1 MADERKV
8 TSKAGIKE
16 GIGKQ
21 ERFIKGRK
29 GKERGKVC
37 GKGLKVRKMVLGV
50 SRQQGRKR
58 E

>member
-21 ERFIKGRK
+21 ERLIKGRK
-29 GKERGKVC
+29 GKERGKVW